1 MHDPLPIPANL
12 LRYVGRQ
19 VASDVVRLLVALAAI
34 ALPLI
39 LWAALPIAS
48 SGQSSKA
55 DELSKLQQRID
66 RARGQIGR
74 KRGTERVLSSEIAR
88 YSRRLDRLEGKIT
101 TLGARQARVQTDLDD
116 RRGEL
121 ERLRTLLRDARARL
135 VRLRSRLAE
144 TRTALRD
151 RLIQIYKAPKPDLV
165 SVVLNSD
172 GFVDLL
178 ERGEFIKRISDQD
191 RKIVGIVRGARAD
204 AERSQRRLGRLER
217 RQTTVTEI
225 VKRRRDAV
233 SAIRMQLV
241 GTRVGYRRTKQGKA
255 AALGRVRDQRVQLE
269 SNVDELEA
277 ASRRIRD
284 QLQAAQRRNNAG
296 GPGVPPIRRG
306 TGRFIFPVNGPM
318 TSAVR
323 SALGPT
329 ACRHRYSGAGRHSDS
344 CCRLGHG
351 GAAAGCG
358 GIGRLWELH
367 VHPAQRHDV
376 VVLRTSVAAG
386 HDSGSEREP
395 GPGHRVRREHWEL
408 VRGAPA
414 FRGAGQRHS
423 RRPDGLPVSAAAV
436 ATGPARPLGRSPD
449 ADDCTA
455 SRPWRTAGG
464 NQC

>member
-1 MHDPLPIPANL
+1 M
-12 LRYVGRQ
+12 
-19 VASDVVRLLVALAAI
+19 RLLVALAAI

-121 ERLRTLLRDARARL
+121 ERLRTLLRDARPRL

-217 RQTTVTEI
+217 RQTTITEI

-318 TSAVR
+318 TSAFGPRWGRLHAGIDIPAPDGTPIRAADSGTVALLQGVGASGGYGNYTCIQH
-323 SALGPT
+323 SAT
-329 ACRHRYSGAGRHSDS
+329 MSS
-344 CCRLGHG
+344 CYAHQSRLGTTL
-351 GAAAGCG
+351 GASVSQGQV
-358 GIGRLWELH
+358 IGYVGNTGNSFGAHLH
-367 VHPAQRHDV
+367 FEV
-376 VVLRTSVAAG
+376 
-386 HDSGSEREP
+386 
-395 GPGHRVRREHWEL
+395 RVN
-408 VRGAPA
+408 GT
-414 FRGAGQRHS
+414 
-423 RRPDGLPVSAAAV
+423 PVDPM
-436 ATGPARPLGRSPD
+436 GYL
-449 ADDCTA
+449 
-455 SRPWRTAGG
+455 
-464 NQC
+464 